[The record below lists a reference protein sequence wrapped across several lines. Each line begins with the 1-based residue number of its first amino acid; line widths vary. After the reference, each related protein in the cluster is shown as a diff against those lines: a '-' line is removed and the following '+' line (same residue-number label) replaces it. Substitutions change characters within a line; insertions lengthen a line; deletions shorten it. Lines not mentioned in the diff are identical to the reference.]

1 MHRSP
6 YLLLALVLLAR
17 APGTPGSGS
26 AGFGPR
32 SVPPAAD
39 SVVVFV
45 VRHAEKV
52 EDGSQDPPLTAA
64 GRARAALLAHMLG
77 DVGLTGAYA
86 TDYRRARATA
96 GPAARAAGLEVRLYD
111 PAKPAELAARLRAR
125 AGRYLVVGHSNTVPG
140 LVRALGGDLGPEM
153 SEAAYDR
160 LYVVLIG
167 RGGVTT
173 LRLRYGAES
182 GGGTMESAAAAGTG
196 PGHELESDGVK
207 TVTRCRSSASSV
219 RATIRSAPM
228 ATCATPEGRRNDPR

>member
-1 MHRSP
+1 VHRSLYVP
-6 YLLLALVLLAR
+6 LALVTLAW

-26 AGFGPR
+26 AGVSP
-32 SVPPAAD
+32 SSAPLAAD

-64 GRARAALLAHMLG
+64 GRARTALLARMLS
-77 DVGLTGAYA
+77 DVALTGAYA

-96 GPAARAAGLEVRLYD
+96 EPAARAAGLEVRLYD
-111 PAKPAELAARLRAR
+111 PAKPEALAARLRAR
-125 AGRYLVVGHSNTVPG
+125 AGRYLVIGHSNTVPG
-140 LVRALGGDLGPEM
+140 LVRALGGDPGPDL

-167 RGGVTT
+167 PRGVTT

-182 GGGTMESAAAAGTG
+182 GGGTMGVADASGSG
-196 PGHELESDGVK
+196 PGQEAESDGVK
-207 TVTRCRSSASSV
+207 AVTL
-219 RATIRSAPM
+219 
-228 ATCATPEGRRNDPR
+228 